1 MGIATFVGDRPS
13 SWDFPLFLH
22 VLGAMA
28 LVGGVVLTL
37 FFLVGAWR
45 GNADAIRLAL
55 RSIGLAVLPGY
66 IVMRGAAEWIYS
78 KEGWDKV
85 DPSPNWLGIGYGVA
99 DFGILLIGIAALV
112 AWLARRQGGT
122 GIAVRI
128 AALVIGFVLVMDVVA
143 IWAMTTKPV

>member
-1 MGIATFVGDRPS
+1 MGIATFVGDRPH

-22 VLGAMA
+22 VLGAMT